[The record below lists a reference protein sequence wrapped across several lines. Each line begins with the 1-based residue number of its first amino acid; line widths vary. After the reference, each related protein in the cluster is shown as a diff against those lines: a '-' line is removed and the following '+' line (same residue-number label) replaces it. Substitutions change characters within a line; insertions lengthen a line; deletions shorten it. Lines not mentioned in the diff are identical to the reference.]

1 MDPEGNALGENL
13 SVLSVEVT
21 EVEANNLLVEDP
33 VDLLIELAS
42 LGSSVRLQCT
52 ACHIEIIFKFHTN
65 VSNMVN
71 SSLT

>member
-52 ACHIEIIFKFHTN
+52 ACHFEIIFNYNTN

>member
-42 LGSSVRLQCT
+42 LGSSVRLQST
-52 ACHIEIIFKFHTN
+52 ACHIEILFNYNTN